1 MSQVPSETQLKPE
14 DLKVGDILRDPRTGE
29 LWNVDQVLSN
39 GGVLL
44 IQRRSVYDLTGW
56 EPVDSYHITGKPKS

>member
-1 MSQVPSETQLKPE
+1 MKPE
-14 DLKVGDILRDPRTGE
+14 DLRPGDILRDPKTGD

-56 EPVDSYHITGKPKS
+56 VEVDSYRISGKPQS